1 MKQKYLANG
10 KILVEFKYKDVE
22 YKKEF
27 FYLFYPSFST
37 LPPF

>member
-27 FYLFYPSFST
+27 NNKEELKQFLQS
-37 LPPF
+37 L

>member
-27 FYLFYPSFST
+27 KNKEELKQFLQS
-37 LPPF
+37 L